1 MSMNTAVVSSD
12 SSASWFKPQ
21 HWWACLR
28 GRLRTAFKPRVIF
41 VHAGQS
47 TSEQGWSGVA
57 QSFADWCAEH
67 VGENCMVGLS
77 SRWLLNG
84 LVDAELG
91 PQAAVEQ
98 VVQQWSHY
106 MDVDAASLQ
115 TGWVLRQVSIGELRL
130 VSAAPSALIEAL
142 LDVAKVH
149 GVRLVWAGPW
159 WARGAQS
166 WLRGM
171 GQQPDAPEAA
181 SMLMAQEPGLVTH
194 IEASFATG
202 QPGRLQRIWVE
213 VANGESPASSGTSVK
228 LVSPQQVGIE
238 RQPHHAYI
246 WDQDQLVP
254 VLQGEPADW
263 GVNP

>member
-12 SSASWFKPQ
+12 FSASWFKPQ

-28 GRLRTAFKPRVIF
+28 GRMRTAFKPRAIF
-41 VHAGQS
+41 LYAGQS
-47 TSEQGWSGVA
+47 NSEQGWSGVA
-57 QSFADWCAEH
+57 QSFTDWCAEH
-67 VGENCMVGLS
+67 VGENCVVGLS

-115 TGWVLRQVSIGELRL
+115 TNWVLRQVLVGERRL

-142 LDVAKVH
+142 LDAAKVH
-149 GVRLVWAGPW
+149 GVRLVWVGPW
-159 WARGAQS
+159 WARGVQS
-166 WLRGM
+166 WLCDM

-181 SMLMAQEPGLVTH
+181 LTLVAQEPGLVTH
-194 IEASFATG
+194 IEASLATG
-202 QPGRLQRIWVE
+202 RPGRLQRIWVE

-228 LVSPQQVGIE
+228 LVSPQQLGIE
-238 RQPHHAYI
+238 RRPHHTHI
-246 WDQDQLVP
+246 WDHDQLVSA
-254 VLQGEPADW
+254 LQGEPTAW